1 MLPAAVGFQCPSCVK
16 DGAKA
21 TRTGRLPY
29 GGERSANPALTS
41 WVLIGLNALVWL
53 GITATGGYG
62 STLLHAFQL
71 IPHYGLYVDQV
82 DQSATLLRGVA
93 TGAWWQVITSAFTHV
108 SAMHIALN
116 MFALY
121 YLGPQIEQ
129 ILGRARFLAVYLVS
143 ALAGSAGVMLFTDPH
158 TPTVGASG
166 AIFGLM
172 GAFAIIAL
180 KIKADVRGIALI
192 VGLNLLLT
200 FTVSNIS
207 WQGHLG
213 GLVGGAL
220 ATAAIVYAPKGPHRS
235 KIQWA
240 LLALLTVASVALIV
254 TKAAS
259 YAALPPGL
267 HF

>member
-29 GGERSANPALTS
+29 GGERVANPALTS
-41 WVLIGLNALVWL
+41 FVLIGINVVVWL
-53 GITATGGYG
+53 GIAATGGYG
-62 STLLHAFQL
+62 STLLHQFEL
-71 IPHYGLYVDQV
+71 IPHYGLYVDQQNQV
-82 DQSATLLRGVA
+82 ATLLRGVG

-108 SAMHIALN
+108 SALHIALN

-129 ILGRARFLAVYLVS
+129 ILGRVRFLAVYLVS
-143 ALAGSAGVMLFTDPH
+143 ALAGSAGVMLFSAPH

-172 GAFAIIAL
+172 GAFGIIAL
-180 KIKADVRGIALI
+180 RIKADVRGIALI
-192 VGLNLLLT
+192 VGLNLVLT
-200 FTVSNIS
+200 FSVSNIS

-235 KIQWA
+235 KLQWA
-240 LLALLTVASVALIV
+240 ALALIAGVSVALIV
-254 TKAAS
+254 LKAVS
-259 YAALPPGL
+259 FPDVQIPQG
-267 HF
+267 F